1 MGVATERPLE
11 ATRDRLGARRGV
23 LGVGLAAATV
33 VLTLFAFG
41 AVMLATLIAWP
52 YVVGG
57 LLVLATVP
65 VRLMRLARPLPVLL
79 VPLIGLATTVIS
91 LFGLL
96 AFDVGWASVG
106 LPTPSPGLGLLIA
119 GVVIGATAYA
129 YLRWLGKPVPRHPPR
144 WGALA
149 GAAALVLYVATN
161 GAPNAGVV
169 VTALAVGVAVWGYLR
184 AVAPVGVAHPLGW
197 ALLLVTAAVFVAP
210 LVYTAIAGA
219 RLDLVVL
226 LGAVLAAA
234 VVALYVGGLSRHG
247 MAHRRGVWVAAVVL
261 GVVAPVVV
269 WVAVR
274 GLEGAG
280 GAGGAPVGTPLP
292 AAAHVA
298 VPQAAIDHRPLL
310 LFDRDEP
317 FDRPLDVD
325 GLLATGL
332 VELCPGGEGLLADC
346 RTVNGAGDLR
356 NGFGNLRFDT
366 KAVAGADVAT
376 RVYVHAVT
384 RPGQGRTYL
393 DYWWYL
399 PDNPARSARGAMC
412 GAGLVIPE
420 ITCFD
425 HQSDWEGVTVVLDTG
440 SGEPVGVHYAA
451 HDRVVDV
458 PWEMLQAAW
467 RAPRYARWRSA
478 AADHPLV
485 FVARGTHAAY
495 PVACDEPPCAAKGTL
510 FDDNAH
516 DGGSAWTGNTDC
528 AGPCVAVL
536 PTRGPAAPPASWNGF
551 DGTWGSAV
559 CLAGVYCSRSPAPRA
574 PGQQGRYRRPWCFT
588 FRARALAPSLAIV
601 RAAPPAACPGAAAPA
616 PTR

>member
-23 LGVGLAAATV
+23 LGVGLTAATL
-33 VLTLFAFG
+33 VLALFAFG

-52 YVVGG
+52 FVVIG

-65 VRLMRLARPLPVLL
+65 VRLMRLARPTPVLL

-91 LFGLL
+91 LLGLL

-106 LPTPSPGLGLLIA
+106 LPTPSPGLGLLVA

-129 YLRWLGKPVPRHPPR
+129 YLRWLGRPVPRHPPR
-144 WGALA
+144 WAGLA
-149 GAAALVLYVATN
+149 GGASLVLYVVTN
-161 GAPNAGVV
+161 GAPNFGVV
-169 VTALAVGVAVWGYLR
+169 VTAAAVGLAVWGYLA

-197 ALLLVTAAVFVAP
+197 ALLLVLAAVFAAP

-219 RLDLVVL
+219 RLDLVLL

-234 VVALYVGGLSRHG
+234 VVALYVGGLSRHRI
-247 MAHRRGVWVAAVVL
+247 AHRRGRLGRGGRPRGRRAGRVL
-261 GVVAPVVV
+261 GRGASARRGGRGRRRAGRHAARAGGGRRGLAGRDRPPPAAALRPRR
-269 WVAVR
+269 AVR
-274 GLEGAG
+274 PAARRRRAPGDRAG
-280 GAGGAPVGTPLP
+280 GA
-292 AAAHVA
+292 
-298 VPQAAIDHRPLL
+298 VPGRGRACSP
-310 LFDRDEP
+310 
-317 FDRPLDVD
+317 
-325 GLLATGL
+325 
-332 VELCPGGEGLLADC
+332 DC
-346 RTVNGAGDLR
+346 RTVHGAGDLR
-356 NGFGNLRFDT
+356 NEFGNLRFDT

-384 RPGQGRTYL
+384 RADRTDL

-425 HQSDWEGVTVVLDTG
+425 HQSDWEGVTVVLDTA

-467 RAPRYARWRSA
+467 RAPRYARWAAA

-516 DGGSAWTGNTDC
+516 DGGSAWPGNTDC
-528 AGPCVAVL
+528 AGPCVGAL
-536 PTRGPAAPPASWNGF
+536 PTRGPTAPPASWNGF
-551 DGTWGSAV
+551 DGTWGTAV
-559 CLAGVYCSRSPAPRA
+559 CLARVYCSRSPAPRA
-574 PGQQGRYRRPWCFT
+574 PGRQGRYRRPWCFSY
-588 FRARALAPSLAIV
+588 RARALAPQLSIV
-601 RAAPPAACPGAAAPA
+601 RAAPPADCPGAARPA